1 VGSGAGSVKPAPNP
15 TRQENANSVAALFP
29 HKVPISAR
37 KWIFIGGINLPI
49 NHMPVNFLA
58 ENSANNFVHNCK
70 AETHTL
76 WRKIPPETS
85 DTDSNTLWQNIP
97 PVNVCIV

>member
-1 VGSGAGSVKPAPNP
+1 
-15 TRQENANSVAALFP
+15 
-29 HKVPISAR
+29 
-37 KWIFIGGINLPI
+37 
-49 NHMPVNFLA
+49 MPVNFLA

-76 WRKIPPETS
+76 WQKIPPETS